1 MAVRKFKPVTPGQRN
16 KVISAFDEITAKK
29 PQKSLLEPLKS
40 TGGRNNTGQMTVRYR
55 GGGHKRMYRIIDF
68 RRNKDNCP
76 ATVLTIEYDPNRSAR
91 IALVQYEDGE
101 KRYIIAPKGLKV
113 GQVIASG
120 SGVAPELG
128 NTLPLSEIPVGTLVH
143 NIELRPG
150 QGAAMARSAGTFA
163 QLAAREGKHAV
174 LRLPSGETRMVLV
187 TCRATIGEVSNSDH
201 NLESHG
207 KAGRRRWL
215 GIRPHNRGVVMNPVD
230 HPMGG
235 GEGRASGGHP
245 RSRKG
250 LPAKG
255 YKTRN
260 PKASSNKLEKRI
272 LAMNN
277 GSKKKEVVKTWSR
290 ASMISPDFIGH
301 TIAVHNGNKF
311 IPVYITEQMV
321 GHKLGEFA
329 PTRTFRGHSGNNKK

>member
-1 MAVRKFKPVTPGQRN
+1 MAVRKFKPTTPGQRN
-16 KVISAFDEITAKK
+16 KVISAFDDITAKK
-29 PQKSLLEPLKS
+29 PHKALLEPLKS
-40 TGGRNNTGQMTVRYR
+40 TGGRNNDGHITVRYR
-55 GGGHKRMYRIIDF
+55 GGGHKRMYRVIDF
-68 RRNKDNCP
+68 FRDKDNCK

-91 IALVQYEDGE
+91 IALVEYEDGE
-101 KRYIIAPKGLKV
+101 KRYILAPNGLKV

-128 NTLPLSEIPVGTLVH
+128 NALPLSEIPVGTLVY

-150 QGAAMARSAGTFA
+150 QGGAMARSAGTYA

-187 TCRATIGEVSNSDH
+187 SCRATVGTVSNPEH
-201 NLESHG
+201 NLESSG
-207 KAGRRRWL
+207 KAGRSRWL
-215 GIRPHNRGVVMNPVD
+215 GRRPHNRGVVMNPVD

-260 PKASSNKLEKRI
+260 PKATS
-272 LAMNN
+272 
-277 GSKKKEVVKTWSR
+277 
-290 ASMISPDFIGH
+290 
-301 TIAVHNGNKF
+301 NKF
-311 IPVYITEQMV
+311 IIE
-321 GHKLGEFA
+321 
-329 PTRTFRGHSGNNKK
+329 RRKK

>member
-250 LPAKG
+250 IPAKG

-260 PKASSNKLEKRI
+260 PKNTS
-272 LAMNN
+272 
-277 GSKKKEVVKTWSR
+277 
-290 ASMISPDFIGH
+290 
-301 TIAVHNGNKF
+301 NKF
-311 IPVYITEQMV
+311 IIE
-321 GHKLGEFA
+321 
-329 PTRTFRGHSGNNKK
+329 RRKK